1 MIINDM
7 KLEKI
12 QNNMIFNRKLV
23 WRIWSI
29 WLFLNLSLLIIA
41 SRQTAETGSR
51 IACIYP
57 FNYHMAN
64 TSLWAYDITE
74 FIGYALVI
82 PPVVAFLFKDLRD
95 QKRISFAK

>member
-1 MIINDM
+1 MIIKDM

-12 QNNMIFNRKLV
+12 QNNMIFNRKIV

-41 SRQTAETGSR
+41 SRQTAEAGSR

-64 TSLWAYDITE
+64 TSLWA
-74 FIGYALVI
+74 
-82 PPVVAFLFKDLRD
+82 
-95 QKRISFAK
+95 

>member
-1 MIINDM
+1 
-7 KLEKI
+7 
-12 QNNMIFNRKLV
+12 MIFNRKLV
-23 WRIWSI
+23 WRVWSI

-41 SRQTAETGSR
+41 SLQTAETGSR

-74 FIGYALVI
+74 FIGYDWLYHLLWL
-82 PPVVAFLFKDLRD
+82 FCFKDLRD
-95 QKRISFAK
+95 QKRIGFAK